1 MSAVQS
7 HSRSTV
13 SLFPN
18 NDIRKVSLKT
28 NFSGQT
34 PVSISFECSRTY
46 PINWNSDQLYLNQR
60 IHDIF
65 IHAVEGRA
73 HEDIDPNECGVCSLP
88 DAVASHCGNTRGF
101 LAECRC
107 EDLNRKIKPYI
118 RNHFEN
124 KVINKILK
132 HGKITQ
138 SLHNGKPF
146 QFNLAIFCSGRLLG
160 EEILLFRLLNELH
173 NQKASGTINLF
184 LIDRDEYTPAIR
196 LGDPRSSLNSHKY
209 LHQFLTEICGCLPPS
224 LKING
229 TIFAKADDYTAQAQ
243 ADVLFK
249 HDLLIGAD
257 IEGTQKIMDDIN
269 SRTSVTHRQT
279 PLALVRSVRE
289 GGPPGSCDI
298 VCGQLTNCSLY
309 LDPPQRRH
317 SPSTQRPSWEVPV
330 AVSAS
335 VVVVVAVAVAV
346 ILGLTLRNRRV

>member
-1 MSAVQS
+1 MSAVE
-7 HSRSTV
+7 
-13 SLFPN
+13 LFHR
-18 NDIRKVSLKT
+18 NDIRSVRVET
-28 NFSGQT
+28 NFSRQG
-34 PVSISFECSRTY
+34 PYSISFQCSRIQPRGCDPSTIY
-46 PINWNSDQLYLNQR
+46 
-60 IHDIF
+60 IHPEIF
-65 IHAVEGRA
+65 NIFRKAVEGKA
-73 HEDIDPNECGVCSLP
+73 HEDMEPNDCEACVGA
-88 DAVASHCGNTRGF
+88 DMSHCGNRRGY

-124 KVINKILK
+124 KVIDKILK

-138 SLHNGKPF
+138 SLRNGKPF

-196 LGDPRSSLNSHKY
+196 LGDPGLSLNSHKY
-209 LHQFLTEICGCLPPS
+209 LHQFLTEICECLPPS

-229 TIFAKADDYTAQAQ
+229 TIFAEADHYTAQAQ
-243 ADVLFK
+243 ADARFK

-257 IEGTQKIMDDIN
+257 IEGTQRVMDDIN
-269 SRTSVTHRQT
+269 SKASAANGQT

-317 SPSTQRPSWEVPV
+317 SPSTQRPSWDVPV

-335 VVVVVAVAVAV
+335 VVVVVAVAV
-346 ILGLTLRNRRV
+346 ILGLTLSNRRV